1 MDRLSRRS
9 SSCYRAAT
17 ASTLIFLS
25 ASVCSAGCPNDY
37 AKLDSRAEQAADAF
51 NSAGASSRCTKAR
64 ELVKAE
70 QMLSRFVEE
79 YQVQCV
85 LDPEIIE
92 VQQRRARKAKAA
104 QDRFC
109 GREQ

>member
-1 MDRLSRRS
+1 MDCLSRRS
-9 SSCYRAAT
+9 SSCYRTAT
-17 ASTLIFLS
+17 ASMLIFLS
-25 ASVCSAGCPNDY
+25 AGVCPAGCPNDY
-37 AKLDSRAEQAADAF
+37 SKLDRHAEQAAEAF
-51 NSAGASSRCTKAR
+51 NSAGTSSRCTRAR

-104 QDRFC
+104 QDGFC
-109 GREQ
+109 NQEQ

>member
-1 MDRLSRRS
+1 MDRLCRHSCSR
-9 SSCYRAAT
+9 YRVAT
-17 ASTLIFLS
+17 ASMLVFLLG
-25 ASVCSAGCPNDY
+25 AGVCRAGCPNDY
-37 AKLDSRAEQAADAF
+37 GRLDSRAEQAKDAL
-51 NSAGASSRCTKAR
+51 NSAAASSRCARAR
-64 ELVKAE
+64 ELVRAE
-70 QMLSRFVEE
+70 KMLSRFVEQ

-109 GREQ
+109 GQ

>member
-25 ASVCSAGCPNDY
+25 AGVCRAGCPNDY

-64 ELVKAE
+64 ELVRAE
-70 QMLSRFVEE
+70 QMLLSFVED

-85 LDPEIIE
+85 LDQEIID
-92 VQQRRARKAKAA
+92 VQRRRLSKAMAA
-104 QDRFC
+104 QDGSC
-109 GREQ
+109 GH